1 MLRLGYW
8 ISRPFLFSMDAERA
22 HTKVLDWAGSWPRL
36 IASMHWGGSPPPQAQ
51 STFLGREVPSPVGLA
66 AGLDKDGEALLVW
79 EKLGFGH
86 IEVGTV
92 TPRPQPGNDKP
103 RVFRLV
109 KDQAI
114 VNWMGFPSSGAASVS
129 KRLGLQKEC
138 GKWPK
143 IPVGFN
149 LGKNKDTPTE
159 GAADDYAVAAAQL
172 VDLADYFTVNVS
184 SPNTPGLRAL
194 QVVSSLEP
202 IVKATQAE
210 AKGKPVLLKISP
222 DLDPSLLKEAVDL
235 ACTCGL
241 QGIIATNTTTTRPV
255 QDSERF
261 ERGGLS
267 GAPLHPLSSQVIAQV
282 VARAQGRLEVIGV
295 GGVDSAEKAKALLQG
310 GCSAIQLYSGLI
322 FKGPGLIQSINRGL

>member
-1 MLRLGYW
+1 
-8 ISRPFLFSMDAERA
+8 MDAEQA
-22 HTKVLDWAGSWPRL
+22 HTTVLSWAGNWPRFT
-36 IASMHWGGSPPPQAQ
+36 ASMHFGGKPPEKASCQ
-51 STFLGREVPSPVGLA
+51 FLGREVPSPVGLA

-92 TPRPQPGNDKP
+92 TPKPQPGNEKP

-114 VNWMGFPSSGAASVS
+114 VNWMGFPSSGAEAVS
-129 KRLGLQKEC
+129 KRLSAQKES

-149 LGKNKDTPTE
+149 LGKNKDTPADS
-159 GAADDYAVAAAQL
+159 AAEDYAFAAAQL
-172 VDLADYFTVNVS
+172 VNVADYFTVNVS

-202 IVKATQAE
+202 IIKATQAE
-210 AKGKPVLLKISP
+210 AQGKPVLLKISP
-222 DLDPSLLKEAVDL
+222 DLDGALLEEAVDL
-235 ACTCGL
+235 ACSCGL

-255 QDSERF
+255 ADSERF
-261 ERGGLS
+261 DRGGLS
-267 GAPLHPLSSQVIAQV
+267 GAPLHPLSSQVVSQV
-282 VARAQGRLEVIGV
+282 LKKAQGRLQVIGV
-295 GGVDSAEKAKALLQG
+295 GGVDSPTKAKALLDS
-310 GCSAIQLYSGLI
+310 GCAAVQLYSGLI
-322 FKGPGLIQSINRGL
+322 FKGPGLIQKINRGL

>member
-1 MLRLGYW
+1 
-8 ISRPFLFSMDAERA
+8 MDAETA
-22 HTKVLDWAGSWPRL
+22 HTKVLNWAGSWPRL
-36 IASMHWGGSPPPQAQ
+36 TASMHWGGKPPQSAQ
-51 STFLGREVPSPVGLA
+51 CTFLGQTVPSPVGLA
-66 AGLDKDGEALLVW
+66 AGLDKDGDALLVW

-92 TPRPQPGNDKP
+92 TPKPQPGNKKP

-114 VNWMGFPSSGAASVS
+114 VNWMGFPSSGAESVS
-129 KRLGLQKEC
+129 KRLHLQKEA
-138 GKWPK
+138 GKWPQ

-149 LGKNKDTPTE
+149 LGKNKDTPAE
-159 GAADDYAVAAAQL
+159 GAADDYAMATEQL

-202 IVKATQAE
+202 IVRATQAQ

-222 DLDPSLLKEAVDL
+222 NLDPNLLNEAVDL

-255 QDSERF
+255 PDSEHF

-267 GAPLHPLSSQVIAQV
+267 GAPLHALSSQVIAQV
-282 VARAQGRLEVIGV
+282 IQEAKGRLEVIGV
-295 GGVDSAEKAKALLQG
+295 GGIDSAPKAKALLDG
-310 GCSAIQLYSGLI
+310 GCSAVQLYSGLI
-322 FKGPGLIQSINRGL
+322 FKGPGLIQSINRGV